1 MKITKNILRD
11 MILQEM
17 TVTLSPKDQINAR
30 IVQQRTGVFDQKI
43 QVTWDDLNDLEDSL
57 RMSEDIKREDLVSI
71 KENGLGR
78 IKEKLIFIDNMIDS
92 KLKEMWI
99 KLNNF
104 KSVSESFGKI
114 NNFKV
119 GDIVVWTYYDAKK
132 TGIVS
137 DLYFSTIGGRNIAY
151 ADIFSFEEQKTY
163 KILCVNLKILTKNEL
178 EQEKN

>member
-78 IKEKLIFIDNMIDS
+78 IKEKLIFIENMIDS
-92 KLKEMWI
+92 KLKEM
-99 KLNNF
+99 
-104 KSVSESFGKI
+104 
-114 NNFKV
+114 
-119 GDIVVWTYYDAKK
+119 
-132 TGIVS
+132 
-137 DLYFSTIGGRNIAY
+137 
-151 ADIFSFEEQKTY
+151 
-163 KILCVNLKILTKNEL
+163 
-178 EQEKN
+178 

>member
-1 MKITKNILRD
+1 M
-11 MILQEM
+11 
-17 TVTLSPKDQINAR
+17 
-30 IVQQRTGVFDQKI
+30 
-43 QVTWDDLNDLEDSL
+43 
-57 RMSEDIKREDLVSI
+57 
-71 KENGLGR
+71 
-78 IKEKLIFIDNMIDS
+78 
-92 KLKEMWI
+92 
-99 KLNNF
+99 NNF

>member
-71 KENGLGR
+71 KKNGLGR
-78 IKEKLIFIDNMIDS
+78 IKEKLSFIENMIDS
-92 KLKEMWI
+92 KLKEM
-99 KLNNF
+99 
-104 KSVSESFGKI
+104 
-114 NNFKV
+114 
-119 GDIVVWTYYDAKK
+119 
-132 TGIVS
+132 
-137 DLYFSTIGGRNIAY
+137 
-151 ADIFSFEEQKTY
+151 
-163 KILCVNLKILTKNEL
+163 
-178 EQEKN
+178 